1 MVARQGTWHLWFMSP
16 DDTKP
21 SLGAH
26 APARTDRCDATFERR
41 YVVPDRLA
49 RALFN
54 GVCQSLGVE
63 AYTRGKSRT
72 APIYVTADAAT
83 HARLWSRWVELV
95 PLYDDRV
102 LSAASD
108 FIREHCGVELPVLP
122 RD

>member
-1 MVARQGTWHLWFMSP
+1 MVAQRGTWHLSPMAP
-16 DDTKP
+16 DDLKP

-41 YVVPDRLA
+41 YVMPDRLA

-63 AYTRGKSRT
+63 AYTRGKSNT
-72 APIYVTADAAT
+72 APIYVTADAVT
-83 HARLWSRWVELV
+83 HARLWARWVELV

-122 RD
+122 RE